1 MQNKLMEVFNDI
13 NTFLKK
19 IYEKN
24 NNQNSINRIRE
35 LFNKIISIIFV
46 LAIIYFLFN
55 LIFSKEKKNYKRIL
69 KLRNR

>member
-19 IYEKN
+19 IYEKD

>member
-1 MQNKLMEVFNDI
+1 MEVFNDI

-19 IYEKN
+19 IYEKD

>member
-19 IYEKN
+19 IYEKDD
-24 NNQNSINRIRE
+24 NQNSVNRIKE

-46 LAIIYFLFN
+46 LAIIYFLIN
-55 LIFSKEKKNYKRIL
+55 LIFSKEKNNYKRIL